1 MEKGKDLER
10 ELLSLDGRGY
20 PGYKSLK
27 GEYDFGSFI
36 LCIDHVQSDPYAPP
50 SKLRVKAKL
59 STTGITAEMVK
70 TRAERIA
77 IFDENLV
84 SSFSAR
90 ERHLYGC
97 LWARSYRKK

>member
-36 LCIDHVQSDPYAPP
+36 FHHRDHGRDGQN
-50 SKLRVKAKL
+50 K
-59 STTGITAEMVK
+59 G
-70 TRAERIA
+70 
-77 IFDENLV
+77 
-84 SSFSAR
+84 
-90 ERHLYGC
+90 
-97 LWARSYRKK
+97 RKNCDF